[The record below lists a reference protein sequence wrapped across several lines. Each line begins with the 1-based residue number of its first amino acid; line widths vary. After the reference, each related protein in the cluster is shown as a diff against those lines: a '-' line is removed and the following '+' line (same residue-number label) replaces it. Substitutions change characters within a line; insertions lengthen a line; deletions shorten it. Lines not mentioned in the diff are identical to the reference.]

1 MLLQLVV
8 KQFNVM
14 QIFSGQV
21 VTRRKLSERV
31 IKHGFLPHNIHSFQ
45 VERWWEVKKLSTRG
59 ILFLIVHQILR
70 SKNYKW

>member
-45 VERWWEVKKLSTRG
+45 VER
-59 ILFLIVHQILR
+59 
-70 SKNYKW
+70 